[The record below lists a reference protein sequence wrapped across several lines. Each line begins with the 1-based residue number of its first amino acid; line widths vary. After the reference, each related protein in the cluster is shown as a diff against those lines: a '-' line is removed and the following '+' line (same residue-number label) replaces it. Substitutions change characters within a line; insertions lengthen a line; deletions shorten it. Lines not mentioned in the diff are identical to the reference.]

1 MRLMRRPG
9 NQRGFSV
16 RAERPRSGRPRPEE
30 DSEVPDWKW
39 LGQVAEEVRNGHQSE
54 RTNKITRKNGTYLV
68 FCSPHPRT
76 SKTDKEA
83 SFCVTRLRAKV
94 KTGTRSE
101 AFLAHHTNTMLTCLS
116 FTSEINA
123 SEGLFGGFLDC
134 LTILLSTPTVS
145 PGLGKT

>member
-16 RAERPRSGRPRPEE
+16 RAERSGSGRPRSQE

-54 RTNKITRKNGTYLV
+54 GTNKINRKNGNYLV

-83 SFCVTRLRAKV
+83 SLCVPRLRANV
-94 KTGTRSE
+94 STGTRSE
-101 AFLAHHTNTMLTCLS
+101 AFLAHHTITMLTCLS

-123 SEGLFGGFLDC
+123 CEGLFG
-134 LTILLSTPTVS
+134 ILGPPHNPPIYSHC
-145 PGLGKT
+145 

>member
-1 MRLMRRPG
+1 MVISLNAQI
-9 NQRGFSV
+9 NQRKSHL
-16 RAERPRSGRPRPEE
+16 P
-30 DSEVPDWKW
+30 
-39 LGQVAEEVRNGHQSE
+39 
-54 RTNKITRKNGTYLV
+54 KNGTYLV

-83 SFCVTRLRAKV
+83 SLCVTRLRANV

-123 SEGLFGGFLDC
+123 SEGFFG
-134 LTILLSTPTVS
+134 IL
-145 PGLGKT
+145 GLPHNPPIYSHF

>member
-1 MRLMRRPG
+1 MVISLNAQI
-9 NQRGFSV
+9 NQQKKHL
-16 RAERPRSGRPRPEE
+16 P
-30 DSEVPDWKW
+30 
-39 LGQVAEEVRNGHQSE
+39 
-54 RTNKITRKNGTYLV
+54 KNDTYLV

-83 SFCVTRLRAKV
+83 SLCVTRLRDKV

-123 SEGLFGGFLDC
+123 SEGFFG
-134 LTILLSTPTVS
+134 IL
-145 PGLGKT
+145 GLPHNPPI